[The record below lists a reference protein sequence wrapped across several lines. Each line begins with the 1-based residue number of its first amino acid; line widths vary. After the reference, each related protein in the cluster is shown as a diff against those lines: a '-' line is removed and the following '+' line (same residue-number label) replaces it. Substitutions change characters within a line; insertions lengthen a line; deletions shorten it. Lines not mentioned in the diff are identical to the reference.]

1 MFLTVVFY
9 FLLSFF
15 SVYGLIS
22 FILYFRTLFS
32 DMGIMKGKTVF
43 NVVALKNEEEK
54 AEGILKSLLFKAI
67 ASDSGI
73 SDTRVIAVDL
83 GSTDN
88 TAQIVKKMEKSY
100 PGISL
105 MNINELSENIEKSIL
120 YT

>member
-1 MFLTVVFY
+1 MFLTVLFY

-22 FILYFRTLFS
+22 FLLYFRGLFS

-54 AEGILKSLLFKAI
+54 AEGIIKSLLFKAM
-67 ASDSGI
+67 ASDSGV

-83 GSTDN
+83 GSSDN
-88 TAQIVKKMEKSY
+88 TAEIIKRMEKTY
-100 PGISL
+100 PGITL
-105 MNINELSENIEKSIL
+105 MNISELSENIEKSIVC
-120 YT
+120 T